1 VLHTFFTKFLCGLW
15 CENEKMSTLSK
26 LDNGSK
32 AMISMYLSINTEIT
46 EINMFSTD
54 HSMSKP
60 QNHLLIEMKEMVI
73 WHKEKREKCLGITKD
88 KN

>member
-1 VLHTFFTKFLCGLW
+1 
-15 CENEKMSTLSK
+15 MSKLSK

-46 EINMFSTD
+46 EINMCSTD
-54 HSMSKP
+54 HSMSKL
-60 QNHLLIEMKEMVI
+60 QNHLLIEMKEMVF
-73 WHKEKREKCLGITKD
+73 WQQQNRAKYLGITKY

>member
-1 VLHTFFTKFLCGLW
+1 MC
-15 CENEKMSTLSK
+15 
-26 LDNGSK
+26 
-32 AMISMYLSINTEIT
+32 
-46 EINMFSTD
+46 STD